1 MGVGYSHTDR
11 FEDRHI
17 GPSAS
22 QISEMLE
29 FLGLNSIDELIDET
43 IPAKIRM
50 STPLDLPDALTET
63 ELIDRLAAHA
73 ENNRVFR
80 SYIGMGYYGTIT
92 PLAIR
97 RGILENPSWYTQYT
111 PYQAE
116 ISQGRLEALLNFQTV
131 IVDLTGL
138 EIANASLL
146 DEGTAAAE
154 AMMMLNRHSRR
165 RHGNL
170 FLVSTDVHPQT
181 IAVVRT
187 WAEPMG
193 IEIEI
198 QDHSEFVLD
207 ESVFGLLVQY
217 PASDGNIFDYS
228 TLCEK
233 AHGAGIYVVVA
244 ADLLSLT
251 LLRPPAEFGA
261 DVAVG
266 STQRFGVPMGYGGP
280 HAAYFACKN
289 PFKRQTPG
297 RIIGITTDVDGSS
310 ALRMALQTREQH
322 IRRDKAT
329 SNICTAQVLLAVMA
343 GMYAVYHGPDGLR
356 KIAHRIHLLTRNLAD
371 RLSDLGYEIR
381 HSNYFDTIRIDTDQ
395 NAQSVIQK
403 RALEREFNLR
413 YFDDGS
419 IGLSLDQTV

>member
-1 MGVGYSHTDR
+1 MRVGYSHTDR

-43 IPAKIRM
+43 IPANIRM

-165 RHGNL
+165 RHGNR

-187 WAEPMG
+187 WA
-193 IEIEI
+193 
-198 QDHSEFVLD
+198 
-207 ESVFGLLVQY
+207 
-217 PASDGNIFDYS
+217 
-228 TLCEK
+228 
-233 AHGAGIYVVVA
+233 
-244 ADLLSLT
+244 
-251 LLRPPAEFGA
+251 
-261 DVAVG
+261 
-266 STQRFGVPMGYGGP
+266 
-280 HAAYFACKN
+280 
-289 PFKRQTPG
+289 
-297 RIIGITTDVDGSS
+297 
-310 ALRMALQTREQH
+310 
-322 IRRDKAT
+322 
-329 SNICTAQVLLAVMA
+329 
-343 GMYAVYHGPDGLR
+343 
-356 KIAHRIHLLTRNLAD
+356 
-371 RLSDLGYEIR
+371 
-381 HSNYFDTIRIDTDQ
+381 
-395 NAQSVIQK
+395 
-403 RALEREFNLR
+403 
-413 YFDDGS
+413 
-419 IGLSLDQTV
+419 